1 MITDRQL
8 SILNAIVEDYV
19 DFGQPVGSKTL
30 IERHNLNVSPATIR
44 NEMKQLEDLNYI
56 EKTHSSSGRSPSQLG
71 FRYYVNRLLE
81 QTSHQKT
88 NKLRRLN
95 QLLVENQYDVSSALT
110 YFADELSN
118 ISQYTTLVVHP
129 NHKQDIINNVHLI
142 RANPNLVIMVI
153 VFSSGH
159 VEHVHL
165 ASDIPF
171 SNDKLNTISNFVTTT
186 N

>member
-1 MITDRQL
+1 MMYCT
-8 SILNAIVEDYV
+8 
-19 DFGQPVGSKTL
+19 
-30 IERHNLNVSPATIR
+30 
-44 NEMKQLEDLNYI
+44 
-56 EKTHSSSGRSPSQLG
+56 
-71 FRYYVNRLLE
+71 
-81 QTSHQKT
+81 
-88 NKLRRLN
+88 
-95 QLLVENQYDVSSALT
+95 SALT

-159 VEHVHL
+159 VEHVRTF

-171 SNDKLNTISNFVTTT
+171 SNDKLNTISNFCT
-186 N
+186 NKLNS